1 MVNPRHKN
9 AGRIENMKIDNS
21 SLERVEKFKY
31 LETTLTNN
39 NSVEEEIK
47 SRLKSGNACYRLLQN
62 LVSSILLSRNIKIK
76 KYRTI
81 ILLFVF
87 HGRKT
92 W

>member
-1 MVNPRHKN
+1 MPRYQN
-9 AGRIENMKIDNS
+9 VERIQNMKIDIS
-21 SLERVEKFKY
+21 TLERVEQFKY
-31 LETTLTNN
+31 LGTTLTNH

-47 SRLKSGNACYRLLQN
+47 SRLKLGNACYCLVQN

-87 HGRKT
+87 YGCKT